1 MQIRPSRWLATAAL
15 IAPLS
20 GCSLF
25 PSHEEVWEPVAPAI
39 GERRIT
45 GADTAYVV
53 EGRGYQLVS
62 GSRQVLAD
70 VQPVAD
76 NASFRY
82 RRYFGSDPA
91 HVVARLVPVADVERS
106 GDAEPDSAAADSVA
120 TESPA
125 ASADSSEL
133 RIPVRSGR
141 RSDIRYANIA
151 PQMVAQPLAR
161 AWLRAR
167 AGSPDSASPAG
178 WVRVGM
184 TEFVAATPLSEYLV
198 STLARDMKRAVPL
211 GEFLSMPAPE
221 RSVSVT
227 GAEIQRPM
235 TRGSRRTLDGY
246 ALFAAQSIALL
257 RFIEE
262 REGTPF
268 VTALYDRTARGESA
282 AAVLAEA
289 QKLPKDPAALEQA
302 WREWMKRG

>member
-1 MQIRPSRWLATAAL
+1 MPIHPSRRRTALLAVLLT
-15 IAPLS
+15 APLA

-25 PSHEEVWEPVAPAI
+25 PKHEEVWEPVAPAI

-45 GADTAYVV
+45 GTDTSYVV

-62 GSRQVLAD
+62 PSRQILAD

-82 RRYFGSDPA
+82 RRYFGADPA
-91 HVVARLVPVADVERS
+91 TLVARLVPARDIE
-106 GDAEPDSAAADSVA
+106 D
-120 TESPA
+120 TT
-125 ASADSSEL
+125 SADTLPHPADTTEL
-133 RIPVRSGR
+133 TIRVRA
-141 RSDIRYANIA
+141 RSRDIRYANVS

-161 AWLRAR
+161 RWLAAR
-167 AGSPDSASPAG
+167 AAAQGGGTGMPG
-178 WVRVGM
+178 WVQVGM

-211 GEFLSMPAPE
+211 AEFLSAPAPE
-221 RSVSVT
+221 YGESVRGT
-227 GAEIQRPM
+227 ETQRPM
-235 TRGSRRTLDGY
+235 APGSRRRLEGY

-268 VTALYDRTARGESA
+268 VTALYDRTARGETA

-289 QKLPKDPAALEQA
+289 QKLPKDPAALDAA
-302 WREWMKRG
+302 WREWMKRS

>member
-1 MQIRPSRWLATAAL
+1 MPIRHPRWLAAAL
-15 IAPLS
+15 AATLVAPLA

-25 PSHEEVWEPVAPAI
+25 PRHEEVWEPVAPAI

-45 GADTAYVV
+45 GTDTSYVV

-62 GSRQVLAD
+62 ESRQVLAD

-82 RRYFGSDPA
+82 RRYFGTDPA
-91 HVVARLVPVADVERS
+91 HVVAELIRARDLADTS
-106 GDAEPDSAAADSVA
+106 AADSVL
-120 TESPA
+120 PPVD
-125 ASADSSEL
+125 SARL
-133 RIPVRSGR
+133 VIPVRS
-141 RSDIRYANIA
+141 RSRDIRYANVS
-151 PQMVAQPLAR
+151 PQMAAQPLAR
-161 AWLRAR
+161 RWLGAR
-167 AGSPDSASPAG
+167 AASEGDGAAMPG

-184 TEFVAATPLSEYLV
+184 TEFIAATPLSEYLV

-211 GEFLSMPAPE
+211 AEFLTAPAPAYGE
-221 RSVSVT
+221 SVT
-227 GAEIQRPM
+227 GSQAQRPM
-235 TRGSRRTLDGY
+235 SRGSRRRLEGY

-268 VTALYDRTARGESA
+268 VTALYDRTARGETP

-289 QKLPKDPAALEQA
+289 QKLPTDPAALDAA
-302 WREWMKRG
+302 WREWMKRM